1 MWSLREAAEALGARL
16 INPREPC
23 SATGAACDSRKV
35 RPGDL
40 FVALKGERT
49 DGHLYLEE
57 AFTRGAV
64 GALVSTP
71 DKAHHNLVVVD
82 DTEQAL
88 WQLAAWRRDHLP
100 LPIVGV
106 TGSFGKTTTKE
117 LLAAALGTRYRTYR
131 SPESYNTELGVA
143 VALLSIP
150 DDAEAA
156 VLELGMSAKGEIR
169 QLAELVRPWGGV
181 ITGVGDAHLA
191 TLGSR
196 NAVAD
201 AKWELAEALPEEGTL
216 AVSWDSPELRERIER
231 CRSLVL
237 RFGRH
242 TDADF
247 RPLDLKADDPAGLT
261 FRAGSPFA
269 NVPVSLRILG
279 EHTAGLACGALAMA
293 WSMSVPFASAARAM
307 GEVRPIPHRLEIKEA
322 PFGWILDDCYNANP
336 ASTRAALHTLT
347 GLRLEVRQRAALL
360 GDMLDLGTHEQKCH
374 ADLIEEARWH
384 GIDLLYGYGPRMA
397 GAFGAWEKAGS
408 ADSENLD
415 RVLDH
420 LRTEVK
426 RGPTALLVKG
436 SRGMALER
444 AVEALIEAD

>member
-1 MWSLREAAEALGARL
+1 MWSLREAALAIGGRL
-16 INPREPC
+16 INAREPC
-23 SATGAACDSRKV
+23 AATGAACDSRKV
-35 RPGDL
+35 RPGDV

-49 DGHLYLEE
+49 DGHLFLEE
-57 AFTRGAV
+57 AFARGAV
-64 GALVSTP
+64 GALVTHTST
-71 DKAHHNLVVVD
+71 DHHNLLIVE
-82 DTEQAL
+82 DTVRAL
-88 WQLAAWRRDHLP
+88 WELAAWRRAQ
-100 LPIVGV
+100 LPIPIVAI

-150 DDAEAA
+150 DDAETA

-169 QLAELVRPWGGV
+169 RLAELVRPWGGV

-196 NAVAD
+196 AAVAD

-216 AVSWDSPELRERIER
+216 AVSWDAPELRDRIER
-231 CRSLVL
+231 SRSLVL

-247 RPLDLKADDPAGLT
+247 RPLQLIADDPGGIG
-261 FRAGSPFA
+261 FQVGSPYGD
-269 NVPVSLRILG
+269 VPVSLRMLG
-279 EHTAGLACGALAMA
+279 DHTASLACGALAMA
-293 WSMSVPFASAARAM
+293 WSMSVPPASAARAM
-307 GEVRPIPHRLEIKEA
+307 GELLPIPHRLELKRA
-322 PFGWILDDCYNANP
+322 PFGWIIDDSYNANP

-347 GLRLEVRQRAALL
+347 GLRVEVVQRAALL
-360 GDMLDLGTHEQKCH
+360 GDMLDLGAHEQKYH
-374 ADLIEEARWH
+374 AELIEEARWH

-397 GAFGAWEKAGS
+397 GAFDGWEKAG
-408 ADSENLD
+408 AAEPEDLD
-415 RVLDH
+415 RLLDR
-420 LRTEVK
+420 LRGEAK

-444 AVEALIEAD
+444 AVEVLTKGT